1 MEKGETLLE
10 LPPLQRCR
18 LLRRPNRFLVEAE
31 APTGETLRLHNTNTG
46 RLLDVLQ
53 PGAQLLCHPHPNPA
67 GRRTQGRL
75 IAARYHGGWAL
86 IDTRLQEQALQA
98 AIEKGLI
105 PPLQGCRPARRNP
118 RLEDATLDLQLECP
132 SGALYLEA
140 KSAVLAARDGY
151 ALYPDAPSPRAHRQ
165 IQALTR
171 HARRGGMAAIVFI
184 AAFPGARGFRPNRR
198 VDPSLPSLLREAQ
211 QAGVLIHAAGMEV
224 VRDREGWRIRL
235 YSPSLPL
242 DLEE

>member
-1 MEKGETLLE
+1 MLE

-18 LLRRPNRFLVEAE
+18 LLRRPNRFVVEAE
-31 APTGETLRLHNTNTG
+31 APTGGTLRLHNTNTG

-53 PGAQLLCHPHPNPA
+53 PGAQLLCLPHPRP

-86 IDTRLQEQALQA
+86 LDTRLQEQALQA

-105 PPLQGCRPARRNP
+105 PPLRGCRPARRSP

-132 SGALYLEA
+132 NRPLYLEA
-140 KSAVLAARDGY
+140 KSAVLASSDGY

-165 IQALTR
+165 ILALTR
-171 HARRGGMAAIVFI
+171 HAHRGGLAAVVFL

-198 VDPSLPSLLREAQ
+198 IDPQLPSLLREAQ
-211 QAGVLIHAAGMEV
+211 QAGVLIHATGLDLT
-224 VRDREGWRIRL
+224 RGSGGWRVRL

-242 DLEE
+242 DLEG